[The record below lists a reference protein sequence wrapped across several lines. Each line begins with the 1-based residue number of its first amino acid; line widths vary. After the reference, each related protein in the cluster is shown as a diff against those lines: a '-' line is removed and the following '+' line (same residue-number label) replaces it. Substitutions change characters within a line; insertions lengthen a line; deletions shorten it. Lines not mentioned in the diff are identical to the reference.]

1 MINTD
6 KKLFTRIYEII
17 KSRVG
22 NLIDDNSDFDPSN
35 LLSNKCSTKTEWLAD
50 QITTSL
56 QIDKQL
62 KSKR

>member
-35 LLSNKCSTKTEWLAD
+35 LLSNKCSTKTEW
-50 QITTSL
+50 
-56 QIDKQL
+56 
-62 KSKR
+62 